1 MLSRFNLHLWPL
13 LPSCLSDRSSS
24 NLTYLEQFWK
34 PRLYWPLCACLA
46 RWHKI
51 TKITFMCLWLHPN
64 VILTPLAVSGL
75 WGRILRKSASAECR
89 SNPQCIQST
98 GAPKWKTFC
107 RLSQLQQQTS
117 PDVSDII
124 TNNHYDMD
132 ACKFLQLQ
140 TKRTWL
146 NIVEQNTSQPHH
158 DTETCRTT
166 GYHNAFYKCSLS
178 QSAAYI
184 SLVVSRSQKLDMV
197 TVNMSRF
204 CTTEVQKHIW
214 IQTSGGLEDWRS
226 PLTSWCKACSLLWI
240 D

>member
-1 MLSRFNLHLWPL
+1 MLSRFNLHLWLL

-64 VILTPLAVSGL
+64 VTLPH
-75 WGRILRKSASAECR
+75 RKSACAECR

-132 ACKFLQLQ
+132 ACKSLQLQ

-146 NIVEQNTSQPHH
+146 NIVEQNTTQPHH

-166 GYHNAFYKCSLS
+166 DYHSAFYYCSLS

-184 SLVVSRSQKLDMV
+184 SVVVSRSQKLDMV

-226 PLTSWCKACSLLWI
+226 RLTSWCRACSLLWI